1 MHEYTGSPFT
11 RALLCL
17 LLAASSA
24 SSASSASGQVT
35 IDTRARFAVI
45 GDFGVGLN
53 ENEGKVAALV
63 RSWNPEFIIALGDN
77 RYGTVDYDSAV
88 GQHFCEFLSETETS
102 SNCSGDEALSSAFFP
117 SLGNHDYTDGGGLDE
132 YLANFTLPGVGLNTV
147 CAVRNPR
154 LNEAVVTFKFFNVE
168 GESVDAFTMGT
179 VPAP

>member
-1 MHEYTGSPFT
+1 MNTLEVPLPERSFACCLPHHRHHRHLGKSPST
-11 RALLCL
+11 L
-17 LLAASSA
+17 
-24 SSASSASGQVT
+24 GP
-35 IDTRARFAVI
+35 
-45 GDFGVGLN
+45 GLN

-117 SLGNHDYTDGGGLDE
+117 PLGNHDYTDGGGLDE

-168 GESVDAFTMGT
+168 GEIVDAFTMGT